1 MNLDLEIIKNRL
13 ESAEVKASEISPQGP
28 STFKTELVFELI
40 DVRNYRYLDMEGF
53 KAFMETYFNTMM
65 TRHNGFD
72 PLSVNGTGFALDLR
86 PKFFKALMRRLGLDM
101 TKKIDYREFAR
112 ILKPSSTE
120 NLVRAFGQNFKLN
133 REKLV
138 SAQRSMLEKSIR
150 DAQKG
155 PTIGAGVLGPMKAFQ
170 SIMIHHKTPA
180 LNAETEN
187 FDPSLGPV
195 TLDNIES
202 CVKKSDLENT

>member
-1 MNLDLEIIKNRL
+1 
-13 ESAEVKASEISPQGP
+13 
-28 STFKTELVFELI
+28 
-40 DVRNYRYLDMEGF
+40 
-53 KAFMETYFNTMM
+53 
-65 TRHNGFD
+65 
-72 PLSVNGTGFALDLR
+72 
-86 PKFFKALMRRLGLDM
+86 MRRLGLDM

-180 LNAETEN
+180 LNSETEN